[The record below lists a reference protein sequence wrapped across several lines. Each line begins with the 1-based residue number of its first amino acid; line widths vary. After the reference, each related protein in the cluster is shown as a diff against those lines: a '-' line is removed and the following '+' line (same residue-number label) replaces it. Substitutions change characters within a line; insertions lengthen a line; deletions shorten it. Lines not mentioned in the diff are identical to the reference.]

1 MTIDEAGLLAVL
13 HDIARTND
21 TPARNVS
28 TDYAD
33 VVASV
38 LQREEHD
45 LNGFNHTYQGI
56 GDTDSPST
64 PPAEGKCRPLPVEEA
79 IATVRRV
86 KNGKSEQTTKIRM
99 GWKAYRSR
107 STLW

>member
-45 LNGFNHTYQGI
+45 LNGFDLLTIRTRASAILTARRRHQQRENAAPYQ
-56 GDTDSPST
+56 
-64 PPAEGKCRPLPVEEA
+64 
-79 IATVRRV
+79 
-86 KNGKSEQTTKIRM
+86 
-99 GWKAYRSR
+99 WKKP
-107 STLW
+107 